1 MRHQD
6 FSRRALMRRSIV
18 PATCVL
24 VALALGACSRKDEPP
39 AAAPPAAEKPAS
51 QAEAGYAG
59 LVDSFIEARFQRDP
73 YFAVQAG
80 RHEFDGKMPDWSRA
94 SIDADIAELRDY
106 KGRLDKV
113 DVAGLSDDQKFERDY
128 LAWVIDRELFWMASA
143 EQPFTNPAW
152 YLDRLDPSMYLT
164 REYAP
169 LPKRLEGFLG
179 YARAVPGLAAEI
191 RANLRTP
198 LPKAFIERGAA
209 GFGGYATFFRDEMPP
224 IFAKVEDAK
233 LKADL
238 TEATLAAAKAMDE
251 LTAWLES
258 QRATGTDGFA
268 LGAPRFLE
276 MLRETERLDVPLEE
290 LELVGRKDLERNLA
304 ALQEA
309 CAAFAPKAAL
319 VACVNKMRA
328 NKPSGGTVEGARAQL
343 AELRQFVI
351 DKHIVSIPSEEQALV
366 AESPPYNR
374 GNFAYIST
382 PGPYENKSV
391 KATYYVAPPD
401 AKWSAAER
409 NAYLPGRAYLLF
421 VSAHE
426 VWPGHYL
433 QGQFANL
440 NPSKAGALWWDYAF
454 GEGWAHYTE
463 EMMYDAGLGA
473 GNPEMRVGMLTNA
486 LLRDVRFLSAICL
499 HTGCM
504 TLAESEKMFREQAF
518 ADAGNARQQA
528 LRGTYDPGYL
538 AYTLGKLM
546 IRKLRTDWLAANPG
560 ATPQQFHDKFLSY
573 GVPPIPLVRRVM
585 LGGDTGAAL

>member
-1 MRHQD
+1 MRVRPI
-6 FSRRALMRRSIV
+6 FA
-18 PATCVL
+18 ATCI
-24 VALALGACSRKDEPP
+24 LGASLLTACNRKTEPSVETP
-39 AAAPPAAEKPAS
+39 AAAAVRPAVDYPS
-51 QAEAGYAG
+51 
-59 LVDSFIEARFQRDP
+59 LVNSFIEARMKRDP

-80 RHEFDGKMPDWSRA
+80 RHEFDGQMPDWSQA
-94 SIDADIAELRDY
+94 AMDADLAELREY
-106 KGRLDKV
+106 QGRL
-113 DVAGLSDDQKFERDY
+113 AGFAADALPEPQRFERDY
-128 LAWVIDRELFWMASA
+128 LEWVIDREIFWLASA
-143 EQPFTNPAW
+143 EAPYRNPTW

-169 LPKRLEGFLG
+169 LAKRLEGYLG
-179 YARAVPGLAAEI
+179 YARAIPRMAASI

-209 GFGGYATFFRDEMPP
+209 GFGGYATFFRQEMPP
-224 IFAKVEDAK
+224 IFAALEDAK
-233 LKADL
+233 FKAELAD
-238 TEATLAAAKAMDE
+238 ATQAAARAMEE

-258 QRATGTDGFA
+258 QRATATDGFA
-268 LGAPRFLE
+268 LGAPKFLE
-276 MLRETERLDVPLEE
+276 MLRETERLDVSLED
-290 LELVGRKDLERNLA
+290 LERVGRKDLERNLA
-304 ALQEA
+304 ALREA
-309 CAAFAPKAAL
+309 CGAFAPRATLA
-319 VACVNKMRA
+319 ACVNKMRA
-328 NKPSGGTVEGARAQL
+328 NKPTGGTVEGARAQL
-343 AELRQFVI
+343 AELRQFVL
-351 DKHIVSIPSEEQALV
+351 DKKIVSIPSEEQALV

-382 PGPYENKSV
+382 PGPYESPAV

-409 NAYLPGRAYLLF
+409 NAYLPGRAYLLY

-440 NPSKAGALWWDYAF
+440 NPSKLGALWWNYSF
-454 GEGWAHYTE
+454 GEGWAHYAE
-463 EMMYDAGLGA
+463 EMMYDEGLGKGDA
-473 GNPEMRVGMLTNA
+473 EMRVGMLTNA

-499 HTGCM
+499 HSGCM
-504 TLAESEKMFREQAF
+504 TLEESEKMFREQAF

-546 IRKLRTDWLAANPG
+546 IRKLRADWLAANAG

-573 GVPPIPLVRRVM
+573 GVPPVPLVRRAM
-585 LGGDTGAAL
+585 LGAGAGPAL